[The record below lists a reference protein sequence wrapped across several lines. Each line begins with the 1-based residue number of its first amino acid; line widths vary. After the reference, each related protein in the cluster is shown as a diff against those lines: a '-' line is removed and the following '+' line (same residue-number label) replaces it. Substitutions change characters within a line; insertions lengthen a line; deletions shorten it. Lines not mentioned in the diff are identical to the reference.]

1 MINYKN
7 KYYCIYGMNSCSLF
21 LAVKNTYKIKSLY
34 LRKDSLAYKNKLI
47 NDLILEQKI
56 LVNII
61 GRKEYF
67 NKFNFKHTQGIV
79 IEFSGIIEKKIE
91 ESLKVGNTSCYII
104 ADQIKDPQ
112 NLGQIIRTCEC
123 AGIDGIILPKHKSV
137 HLTNTVLQV
146 SQGAF
151 LLVDI
156 FIENNLVNS
165 INFLKDNGY
174 WIIGVENSISAKKW
188 FDMDYQDKTA
198 VVIGSEG
205 DGIRRLV
212 KESCDFLATIPMK
225 GKIDSLNVSAALSA
239 VVFERQRQ
247 LEINK

>member
-1 MINYKN
+1 MN
-7 KYYCIYGMNSCSLF
+7 KHNTEYSIYGLNNAISL
-21 LAVKNTYKIKSLY
+21 LSSKKY
-34 LRKDSLAYKNKLI
+34 LI
-47 NDLILEQKI
+47 NDIVIMKGGIADSDSRINEYIRTKKDS
-56 LVNII
+56 VH
-61 GRKEYF
+61 YF
-67 NKFNFKHTQGIV
+67 NKNDFLSKYNIKHSQGIV
-79 IEFSGIIEKKIE
+79 IHFSANILQDFSTVDFAKENI
-91 ESLKVGNTSCYII
+91 CYII
-104 ADQIKDPQ
+104 IDQINDPQ

-123 AGIDGIILPKHKSV
+123 AGIDGIILPKHGSV
-137 HLTNTVLQV
+137 HVTNTVLQV